1 MSYQGFNLTNLV
13 AFVTG
18 GGRGIGRAIA
28 LGMAQA
34 GADIA
39 VCETS
44 DRMDLAQE
52 TVSDVKKQGRNGQAY
67 ELDVSKVSAI
77 KPTIGQIIKNFGRLD
92 ILVNNAG
99 VRTVQEALTITEKD
113 WDFTVDINLKGT
125 FFCAQAAA
133 EQMIPQGFGRI
144 INISSQLSQTGMYN
158 RAHYCASKGGVTN
171 LTRALAVEWAKLGIT
186 VNAIGPGPTETP
198 MVQTMDRNTDAV
210 NKFIQTYSPM
220 GRRLQVEEI
229 VGAAIYLASPSTTGT
244 TGQLL
249 LVDGG
254 WTAW

>member
-1 MSYQGFNLTNLV
+1 MKLRDKT
-13 AFVTG
+13 AIITG
-18 GGRGIGRAIA
+18 GAQGLGASIAEVFSQEGASVVIADVQVELGHSIEKAVKTMGGDALFVSTDVTDEQSWENLINTSRDAYGRI
-28 LGMAQA
+28 
-34 GADIA
+34 
-39 VCETS
+39 
-44 DRMDLAQE
+44 
-52 TVSDVKKQGRNGQAY
+52 
-67 ELDVSKVSAI
+67 
-77 KPTIGQIIKNFGRLD
+77 D

-99 VRTVQEALTITEKD
+99 VRIVQEAMSITEQD
-113 WDFTVDINLKGT
+113 WDFTIDINLKGT
-125 FFCAQAAA
+125 FFCSQAAA
-133 EQMIPQGFGRI
+133 SHMINQKFGRI

-171 LTRALAVEWAKLGIT
+171 LTKALAIEWAKLGIT
-186 VNAIGPGPTETP
+186 VNAIGPGPTEPP
-198 MVQTMDRNTDAV
+198 MVKTMDRNQDEV

>member
-1 MSYQGFNLTNLV
+1 MSYNGFNLDNMV
-13 AFVTG
+13 AFITG
-18 GGRGIGRAIA
+18 GGRGIGKAVA
-28 LGMAQA
+28 LGMAEA
-34 GADIA
+34 GADVA
-39 VCETS
+39 VCEIP
-44 DRMDLAQE
+44 DRMDLAVQTTE
-52 TVSDVKKQGRNGQAY
+52 DVKELGRKTKAY
-67 ELDVSKVSAI
+67 ELDVSSI
-77 KPTIGQIIKNFGRLD
+77 SQIQPTVDQVVKDFGHLD

-99 VRTVQEALTITEKD
+99 VRLVQEAMSITEKD

-125 FFCAQAAA
+125 FFCSQASAHH
-133 EQMIPQGFGRI
+133 MIKQEFGRI

-198 MVQTMDRNTDAV
+198 MVQTMDRNQDEV

-244 TGQLL
+244 TGHLL